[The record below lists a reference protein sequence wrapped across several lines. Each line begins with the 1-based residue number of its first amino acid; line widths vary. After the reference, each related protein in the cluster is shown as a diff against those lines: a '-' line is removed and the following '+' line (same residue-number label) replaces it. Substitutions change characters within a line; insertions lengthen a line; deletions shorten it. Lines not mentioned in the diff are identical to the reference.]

1 MSAFSDDPDAID
13 PATLDAEP
21 EDFSADAV
29 DAGDARGGSAPTP
42 TRYPTV
48 DAWVQN
54 WLLVFYRRP
63 VRGRQLTWCPE
74 WWRHPEAK
82 LRLTA
87 LWQTWEAM
95 RLEPPFGMADWL
107 RVHCDHHMPILMSP
121 DGPLKGCE
129 PEHHTERPLYKL
141 PTTPD
146 PTSPRD
152 TDLSDDA
159 YLDPGEVAS

>member
-1 MSAFSDDPDAID
+1 MSAFSDDPDSHD
-13 PATLDAEP
+13 PAHLDAGP
-21 EDFSADAV
+21 EDFSIDVDDDATP
-29 DAGDARGGSAPTP
+29 APTP

-48 DAWVQN
+48 DAWVDN
-54 WLLVFYRRP
+54 WLLVVYRRP
-63 VRGRQLTWCPE
+63 VRGRQFTWCPE

-107 RVHCDHHMPILMSP
+107 RVHCDHHMPILLSP
-121 DGPLKGCE
+121 DGPFKGCE
-129 PEHHTERPLYKL
+129 PDKHSDRPVDQL

-146 PTSPRD
+146 QTSARD
-152 TDLSDDA
+152 DGPSDDT
-159 YLDPGEVAS
+159 YLDGGEVAS